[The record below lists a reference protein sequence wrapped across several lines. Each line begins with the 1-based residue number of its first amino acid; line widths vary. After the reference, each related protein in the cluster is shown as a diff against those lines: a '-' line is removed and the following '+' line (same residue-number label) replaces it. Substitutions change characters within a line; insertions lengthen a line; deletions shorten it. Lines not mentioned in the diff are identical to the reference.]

1 MRYIS
6 LRENEGHAIISYIQ
20 FEKRHPVNRQLVVFV
35 SILAFAILPVSA
47 DIKDQVC
54 VVYPQLEQNV
64 KDSFLSLAKQLESS
78 GEEDFAGF
86 FKAYA
91 EGGFASGFVVL
102 DDAKRPWIVTNRHV
116 AAMASRAK
124 IEFQKNDGSKVSY
137 EDCPVV
143 YMDDSTD
150 LAFISLPDTF
160 KAGADVLAIA
170 TEPLKDGDEV
180 WSAGFPALL
189 GRPSWQYGKGYVTNG
204 RVEVPELANTEATW
218 FLQHSAPIDS
228 GNSGGPLLVR
238 SEKRGVVSYS
248 VVGIN
253 TWSMGGRQSTF
264 FAIPSSVIP
273 ALLLKATRIATISSG
288 EIDEQLIPTVES
300 FASALSGK
308 SPDTV
313 SDFRFIS
320 YSAAAKSG
328 WSDLVILEL
337 TLSKEE
343 SAEAQKKRT
352 SGLPI
357 EVFRHAVWDK
367 MKIGFKRSFETV
379 DVAFAEISSP
389 PEDGEIGRTA
399 KILLTVGGKKFAT
412 KWKWEGGH
420 WRFLD
425 ADLSGVFDKDALAT
439 NTEKKS
445 SIANVITVSDDVT
458 PNSDSW
464 DFIALRARGGLGIVP
479 VPDTPVGYSYLF
491 GFEKGTVHDY
501 PEFWVSNS
509 NFFSFWNTT
518 IDGSFPNETGKSVH
532 KIYGLRYLLCIAWNF
547 KKTTRA
553 VAPVMNVGF
562 GGSLGAPFIASFEG
576 QIGGGFEF
584 GKQDTKRPV
593 IGVGA
598 VCNGVFAPLMETWI
612 IIPGLEIWIK
622 LPK

>member
-1 MRYIS
+1 M
-6 LRENEGHAIISYIQ
+6 N
-20 FEKRHPVNRQLVVFV
+20 RHLVTCV

-54 VVYPQLEQNV
+54 IVFPQLEQNV
-64 KDSFLSLAKQLESS
+64 KESFSTLSKTLESS
-78 GEEDFAGF
+78 DEKDLAGF

-102 DDAKRPWIVTNRHV
+102 DDTKKPWIVTNRHV
-116 AAMASRAK
+116 VAMANLAK
-124 IEFQKNDGSKVSY
+124 IEFQKNDGSKVVY
-137 EDCPVV
+137 ENCPVV

-160 KAGADVLAIA
+160 KPSTDVLSIFEA
-170 TEPLKDGDEV
+170 PLKDGDEV
-180 WSAGFPALL
+180 WSAGFPGLL
-189 GRPSWQYGKGYVTNG
+189 DRPSWQYGKGYVTNG
-204 RVEVPELANTEATW
+204 RVEVPELSNTEATW
-218 FLQHSAPIDS
+218 FIQHSAPIDS

-238 SEKRGVVSYS
+238 TENRGVVSYS

-264 FAIPSSVIP
+264 FAIPSSAIP
-273 ALLLKATRIATISSG
+273 ALLLKARQTATISSR
-288 EIDEQLIPTVES
+288 EIDAQLVPTVES
-300 FASALSGK
+300 FASALNGK
-308 SPDTV
+308 SPDAV

-320 YSAAAKSG
+320 YSSAAKTG
-328 WSDLVILEL
+328 WSDLVILEM
-337 TLSKEE
+337 TLSKDE
-343 SAEAQKKRT
+343 SAEVKKKRT

-357 EVFRHAVWDK
+357 EVFRHAVWEK

-379 DVAFAEISSP
+379 NVAFAEISSP

-399 KILLTVGGKKFAT
+399 KILLTAGGKKFT
-412 KWKWEGGH
+412 SKWKWEGGH

-425 ADLSGVFDKDALAT
+425 ADLSGIFDKDALAT
-439 NTEKKS
+439 NDDKKS
-445 SIANVITVSDDVT
+445 SISNVITVSDDVT
-458 PNSDSW
+458 SNSDSW

-518 IDGSFPNETGKSVH
+518 IDGSFPKETGKSIH
-532 KIYGLRYLLCIAWNF
+532 KIYGLRYLLCIAWSINNS
-547 KKTTRA
+547 KGS
-553 VAPVMNVGF
+553 VVPVMNVGF

-584 GKQDTKRPV
+584 GKQDTTKPV